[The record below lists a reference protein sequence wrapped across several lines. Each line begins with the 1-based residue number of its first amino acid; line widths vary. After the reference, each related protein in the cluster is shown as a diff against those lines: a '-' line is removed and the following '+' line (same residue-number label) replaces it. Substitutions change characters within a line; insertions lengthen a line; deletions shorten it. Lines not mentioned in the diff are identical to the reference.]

1 MERFFLYVQ
10 RFNALVI
17 GLGLLLIVG
26 LGVLGGLK
34 ETMGLF
40 RSEQK
45 TVEVP
50 HSAGKEGQSG
60 ASYSLHPTEYST
72 SEGSVVFR
80 LQSRGGSSGG
90 GAYAEGRGTH
100 TRNLL
105 FFREGAGKSLWLFP
119 DQARVLARL
128 EGYKSGSAQGDVLL
142 IETEPD
148 RGQEEKDLP
157 SNSRDV
163 YLVRM
168 DGTGLQRI
176 LTGVEETLTRKTIQG
191 QLQIVYQN
199 ADAVRLARISLRDFR
214 QLSDMEVARMETL
227 KR

>member
-1 MERFFLYVQ
+1 MEKFFLYVQ

-72 SEGSVVFR
+72 SEGSVVLR

-90 GAYAEGRGTH
+90 GAYAEGSGTH

-119 DQARVLARL
+119 DQARVLARV
-128 EGYKSGSAQGDVLL
+128 EGYKSGSAQEDVLL

-176 LTGVEETLTRKTIQG
+176 LTGVEETLTRKTVQG

-199 ADAVRLARISLRDFR
+199 ADAVRLARISLRDFL

>member
-26 LGVLGGLK
+26 LGILGGLK

-119 DQARVLARL
+119 DQARVLARV
-128 EGYKSGSAQGDVLL
+128 EGYKSGSAQEDVLL

-176 LTGVEETLTRKTIQG
+176 LTGVEETLTRKTVQG

>member
-17 GLGLLLIVG
+17 GLGLLFILG
-26 LGVLGGLK
+26 LVILGGLK
-34 ETMGLF
+34 EAMGLF

-50 HSAGKEGQSG
+50 HSAESEDQSG
-60 ASYSLHPTEYST
+60 ATYSLHPTEYST
-72 SEGSVVFR
+72 SEGTVVFR

-90 GAYAEGRGTH
+90 NAYAEGRGTY

-105 FFREGAGKSLWLFP
+105 FFKEGAGKSLWLFP
-119 DQARVLARL
+119 DQARVVARV
-128 EGYKSGSAQGDVLL
+128 EGYKSGSAQEDVLL

-148 RGQEEKDLP
+148 RGQEGKDLP
-157 SNSRDV
+157 RNSRDA

-176 LTGVEETLTRKTIQG
+176 LTGVEETLNRKTVQG
-191 QLQIVYQN
+191 QLQIIYQN
-199 ADAVRLARISLRDFR
+199 ADAVRLARFSLRDFR
-214 QLSDMEVARMETL
+214 QQSDMEVARIEYL

>member
-119 DQARVLARL
+119 DQARVLARV
-128 EGYKSGSAQGDVLL
+128 EGYKSGSAQEDVLL

-163 YLVRM
+163 YLVRI

-176 LTGVEETLTRKTIQG
+176 LTGVEETLTRKTVQG

>member
-1 MERFFLYVQ
+1 MKRFFLYVQ
-10 RFNALVI
+10 RFNAVVI

-26 LGVLGGLK
+26 LAILGGLK

-50 HSAGKEGQSG
+50 HSAGNEGQSG
-60 ASYSLHPTEYST
+60 ATYSLHPTEYST
-72 SEGSVVFR
+72 SEGTVVFR

-90 GAYAEGRGTH
+90 GAYAEGRGTN

-105 FFREGAGKSLWLFP
+105 FFREGPGKSLWLFP
-119 DQARVLARL
+119 DQARVLARV
-128 EGYKSGSAQGDVLL
+128 EGYKSGSAQEDVLL

-148 RGQEEKDLP
+148 RGQEGKDLP
-157 SNSRDV
+157 RNSRDV

-176 LTGVEETLTRKTIQG
+176 LTGVEETLNRKTVQG

-199 ADAVRLARISLRDFR
+199 ADAVRLARFSLRDFR
-214 QLSDMEVARMETL
+214 QLSDLEVARMETL

>member
-10 RFNALVI
+10 RFNAVVI
-17 GLGLLLIVG
+17 GLGLLFIVG
-26 LGVLGGLK
+26 LAVLGGMK

-40 RSEQK
+40 RTEQK

-50 HSAGKEGQSG
+50 HSAGNEGPSG
-60 ASYSLHPTEYST
+60 ATYSLHPTEYST
-72 SEGSVVFR
+72 SEGTVVFR

-90 GAYAEGRGTH
+90 GAYTEGRGTY

-119 DQARVLARL
+119 DQAKVVARV
-128 EGYKSGSAQGDVLL
+128 EGYKSGSAQEDVLL

-148 RGQEEKDLP
+148 RGLEEKDAP
-157 SNSRDV
+157 RNSRDV
-163 YLVRM
+163 YLVRI
-168 DGTGLQRI
+168 DGTGIQRI
-176 LTGVEETLTRKTIQG
+176 LTGVEETLNRKTVQG

-199 ADAVRLARISLRDFR
+199 ADAVRLARYSLRDFR
-214 QLSDMEVARMETL
+214 QQSDLEVVKIETL
-227 KR
+227 RK

>member
-10 RFNALVI
+10 RFNTVVI
-17 GLGLLLIVG
+17 GLGLLFIVG
-26 LGVLGGLK
+26 LAVLGGMK

-50 HSAGKEGQSG
+50 HSAGNEGQHG
-60 ASYSLHPTEYST
+60 ATYSLHPTEYST
-72 SEGSVVFR
+72 SEGTVVFR
-80 LQSRGGSSGG
+80 LQSWGGSSGG
-90 GAYAEGRGTH
+90 GAYAEGRGTS

-105 FFREGAGKSLWLFP
+105 FLREGAGKSLWLFP
-119 DQARVLARL
+119 DQTKVLARV
-128 EGYKSGSAQGDVLL
+128 EGYKSGSAKEDVLL

-148 RGQEEKDLP
+148 RGQQEKDAP
-157 SNSRDV
+157 RNSRDV

-168 DGTGLQRI
+168 DGTGMQRI
-176 LTGVEETLTRKTIQG
+176 LTGVEETLNRKTVQG

-199 ADAVRLARISLRDFR
+199 ADAVRMARYSLRDFR
-214 QLSDMEVARMETL
+214 QQSDVEVVKIETL
-227 KR
+227 RK

>member
-10 RFNALVI
+10 RFNAVVI

-26 LGVLGGLK
+26 LAILGGLK

-50 HSAGKEGQSG
+50 HSAGNEGQSG
-60 ASYSLHPTEYST
+60 ATYSLHPTEYST
-72 SEGSVVFR
+72 SEGTVVFR

-90 GAYAEGRGTH
+90 GAYAEGRGTY

-105 FFREGAGKSLWLFP
+105 FFREGPGKSLWLFP
-119 DQARVLARL
+119 DQARVLARV
-128 EGYKSGSAQGDVLL
+128 EGYKSGSAQEDVLL

-157 SNSRDV
+157 RNSRDV

-176 LTGVEETLTRKTIQG
+176 LTGVEETLNRKTVQG

-199 ADAVRLARISLRDFR
+199 ADAVRLARFSLRDFR
-214 QLSDMEVARMETL
+214 QLSDLEVARMETL